1 MFYHQYERTTTGFVQ
16 VWLEVVAINISNM
29 AALVR
34 AGLLWKKQ
42 IKV

>member
-16 VWLEVVAINISNM
+16 VWLEVVTIIISNI
-29 AALVR
+29 AAFVW

>member
-1 MFYHQYERTTTGFVQ
+1 MGFVQ
-16 VWLEVVAINISNM
+16 VWLEVVAINIGNM
-29 AALVR
+29 AALVL